1 MKTSLPN
8 KQKGAA
14 ALEFIA
20 VFVIFFAVFYG
31 MVSYS
36 LPLLLLQSFN
46 QATAEAVRLSVG
58 LDPNMQN
65 YGSTVQSTAK
75 TAIANRLLWIPP
87 AYKFDAA
94 TQVDTTFVN
103 GLLSVQI
110 NYPSANLQKVMP
122 FIVLPGIGTVP
133 QLPTILR
140 AQSSL
145 QF

>member
-1 MKTSLPN
+1 MKTSLPK

-14 ALEFIA
+14 AIEFIA
-20 VFVIFFAVFYG
+20 VFVVFFAVFYG
-31 MVSYS
+31 TVSYS

-58 LDPNMQN
+58 LDPNMQG
-65 YGSTVQSTAK
+65 YPAAVQATAK
-75 TAIANRLLWIPP
+75 TAVATRLGWIPP
-87 AYKFDAA
+87 SYNFNAA
-94 TQVDTTFVN
+94 TQVTTTFN
-103 GLLSVQI
+103 GGLLSVQI
-110 NYPSANLQKVMP
+110 NYPSANLQSVMP

-133 QLPTILR
+133 QLPAILQ

>member
-1 MKTSLPN
+1 MRTSLPK

-14 ALEFIA
+14 AIEFIA

-46 QATAEAVRLSVG
+46 QATAEAVRLSVA
-58 LDPNMQN
+58 LDPNMAGYQAA
-65 YGSTVQSTAK
+65 VQSTAK
-75 TAIANRLLWIPP
+75 AAVTNRLVWIPA
-87 AYKFDAA
+87 AYKFNANQI
-94 TQVDTTFVN
+94 TTTFVG

-110 NYPSANLQKVMP
+110 NYPTANLQAVMP

-133 QLPTILR
+133 QLPATLQ
-140 AQSSL
+140 ATSSL

>member
-1 MKTSLPN
+1 MKTSLPD

-14 ALEFIA
+14 AIEFIA

-46 QATAEAVRLSVG
+46 QATAEAVRLSVA
-58 LDPNMQN
+58 LDPNMQG
-65 YGSTVQSTAK
+65 YAAAVQSTAK
-75 TAIANRLLWIPP
+75 TAVASRLLWIPP

-94 TQVDTTFVN
+94 TQVTTTFN
-103 GLLSVQI
+103 SGLLLVKI
-110 NYPSANLQKVMP
+110 NYPTANLQAVMP

-133 QLPTILR
+133 QLPTTLQ
-140 AQSSL
+140 ATSSL

>member
-8 KQKGAA
+8 QQKGTAA
-14 ALEFIA
+14 IEFVA
-20 VFVIFFAVFYG
+20 VFVMFFAVFYG

-58 LDPNMQN
+58 LDPAMQD
-65 YGSTVQSTAK
+65 YGTAVQTTAK
-75 TAIANRLLWIPP
+75 SAITNRLRWIPN

-94 TQVDTTFVN
+94 TQVNTSFVN

-110 NYPSANLQKVMP
+110 NYPSANLQAVMP
-122 FIVLPGIGTVP
+122 FIVLPGIGSVP
-133 QLPTILR
+133 QLPVTLQ

>member
-1 MKTSLPN
+1 MKTSLPHQ
-8 KQKGAA
+8 QKGTAA
-14 ALEFIA
+14 IEFVA

-58 LDPNMQN
+58 LDPAMQG
-65 YGSTVQSTAK
+65 YSSAVQTTARS
-75 TAIANRLLWIPP
+75 AISDRLKWIPS
-87 AYKFDAA
+87 AYHFDAA
-94 TQVDTTFVN
+94 THVSTTFVN

-110 NYPSANLQKVMP
+110 DYPSANLQAVMP
-122 FIVLPGIGTVP
+122 FIVLPGIGSVP
-133 QLPTILR
+133 QLPATLR

>member
-8 KQKGAA
+8 KQKGTAA
-14 ALEFIA
+14 IEFVA
-20 VFVIFFAVFYG
+20 VFVMFFAVFYG

-58 LDPNMQN
+58 LDPAMPG
-65 YGSTVQSTAK
+65 YSAAVQSTAK
-75 TAIANRLLWIPP
+75 SAISERLRWIPNT
-87 AYKFDAA
+87 YNFNAA
-94 TQVDTTFVN
+94 TQVSTTFVG
-103 GLLSVQI
+103 GLLKVQI
-110 NYPSANLQKVMP
+110 NYPSANLQAVMP
-122 FIVLPGIGTVP
+122 FIVLPGIGSVP
-133 QLPTILR
+133 QLPVTLQ